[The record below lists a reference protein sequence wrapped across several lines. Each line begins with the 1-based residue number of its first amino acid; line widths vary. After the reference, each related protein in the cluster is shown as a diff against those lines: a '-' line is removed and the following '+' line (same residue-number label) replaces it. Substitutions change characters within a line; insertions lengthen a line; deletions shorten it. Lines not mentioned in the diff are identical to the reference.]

1 MHQLKHGEADT
12 VELKDSQYQAG
23 TKFINAAIEALN
35 QVSGAMRRKEESSQI
50 RRRLD
55 EVEGILKKIKRE
67 MRLG

>member
-1 MHQLKHGEADT
+1 

-23 TKFINAAIEALN
+23 MKFINSAIEALN